1 MSINAT
7 FRESDKNDVRFW
19 RFVGVSI
26 DLINELSAP
35 QVEVRF
41 KSLLNN
47 VTINELTEL
56 ATLFNVD
63 LKGVKKMEQVECF
76 NEVPI
81 DSKKEMIILREFL
94 NRKKKTVIR
103 YYNSVATNSNYGII
117 FEHSQ
122 LCQLSQLLNDDHIH
136 IIQIYT
142 WHNWDSKGTG
152 IQFSLNKQ
160 VTFNKTYKIPTE
172 YEEDFIN
179 DMYVNSNKENNYRI
193 FSFAMY
199 EKNKIAVIVYRQIND
214 GSKPDFDE
222 PFRNK
227 EVAIIMFQIDIT
239 AGILE
244 IRSKFQRE
252 KTGIKKYIEKTFNT
266 SLTEI
271 RPELFTQYQPEE
283 IRSAVLEGISPAGQE
298 VSDFIVNKIV
308 FRSSPLINSPGLTFE
323 LENGDILPSIKD
335 AHTRECIDLES
346 IKDIESVSF
355 KTSKVNR
362 TIRST
367 VLEDGNIMFS
377 LDDSG
382 IEQNVKNEI
391 QEKFLRKFGIPL
403 NKLISN
409 AKFMVGKADLTD
421 YLLTLSSKKEFTK
434 VENEIFNKLIEE
446 KIVFEES
453 EESTFCKNPNCEYVD
468 DKVIDSEEC
477 PSCGS
482 SELKIVE
489 FDSLKI
495 SIPVVRNY
503 VKELVKS
510 FCDETDWELIND
522 TEKEYYK
529 NKYKFIN
536 LDNRET
542 NESLQIL
549 VHQGAIQTKVLEKIN
564 RSLTPTVIVFV
575 GVLEKYLEKYNNNCI
590 FPINFGRVYNMEE
603 PADFFKKMYKSIE
616 HRAKS
621 YLSSVAG
628 KSFDVL
634 ENLPEPTLIGESYS
648 PADFEDDVFNILKDI
663 FSNADKWGK
672 KMSGKEVPEGIF
684 ALTYTVQKGS
694 EDANRKY
701 VFSYDCKLNKNTKG
715 YDLAKG
721 EQRKAFDYVE
731 MLNQIRY
738 ITKFSDIK
746 QLSSHI
752 FISNNFNSNNYST
765 MADYFYRKLPDGY
778 DTRPIFLPIEV
789 LTYLHSEYRKN
800 YGQIHNSRNAFME
813 AMYDILTTDKLVIEI
828 DDINDV
834 MEQAL
839 DKDLADY
846 KEIDTNKV
854 RKDVLKQIKKRG

>member
-103 YYNSVATNSNYGII
+103 YYNSVATNSNYRII

-409 AKFMVGKADLTD
+409 AKF
-421 YLLTLSSKKEFTK
+421 
-434 VENEIFNKLIEE
+434 
-446 KIVFEES
+446 
-453 EESTFCKNPNCEYVD
+453 
-468 DKVIDSEEC
+468 
-477 PSCGS
+477 
-482 SELKIVE
+482 
-489 FDSLKI
+489 
-495 SIPVVRNY
+495 
-503 VKELVKS
+503 
-510 FCDETDWELIND
+510 
-522 TEKEYYK
+522 
-529 NKYKFIN
+529 
-536 LDNRET
+536 
-542 NESLQIL
+542 
-549 VHQGAIQTKVLEKIN
+549 
-564 RSLTPTVIVFV
+564 
-575 GVLEKYLEKYNNNCI
+575 
-590 FPINFGRVYNMEE
+590 
-603 PADFFKKMYKSIE
+603 
-616 HRAKS
+616 
-621 YLSSVAG
+621 
-628 KSFDVL
+628 
-634 ENLPEPTLIGESYS
+634 
-648 PADFEDDVFNILKDI
+648 
-663 FSNADKWGK
+663 
-672 KMSGKEVPEGIF
+672 
-684 ALTYTVQKGS
+684 
-694 EDANRKY
+694 
-701 VFSYDCKLNKNTKG
+701 
-715 YDLAKG
+715 
-721 EQRKAFDYVE
+721 
-731 MLNQIRY
+731 
-738 ITKFSDIK
+738 
-746 QLSSHI
+746 
-752 FISNNFNSNNYST
+752 
-765 MADYFYRKLPDGY
+765 
-778 DTRPIFLPIEV
+778 
-789 LTYLHSEYRKN
+789 
-800 YGQIHNSRNAFME
+800 
-813 AMYDILTTDKLVIEI
+813 
-828 DDINDV
+828 
-834 MEQAL
+834 
-839 DKDLADY
+839 
-846 KEIDTNKV
+846 
-854 RKDVLKQIKKRG
+854 